1 MHQIGVAVVG
11 CGVWGVNH
19 ARVYAGLDKVKLI
32 KIADTDPERRRLAA
46 MRFDAECFAEP
57 GDVFGDD
64 EVEAVSICTPTVTHA
79 RLAREALHAGKH
91 VLVEKPM
98 ATRLR
103 DAEELVRLSEREGL
117 VLAVGLVE
125 RFNPAV
131 AETLRL
137 VKDGCVG
144 QLLTVHAS
152 RLSRRPDRFG
162 DVGVVKDL
170 AMHDVDVVTRV
181 LGAQP
186 VSVFSRCGSLSHS
199 FEDYAYLSLIYE
211 GAASGFVE
219 ANWLTPRKVR
229 RLTVT
234 GSEGVIRV
242 EYLSQLVSVERLD
255 EFTRIDNGY
264 REPLELELRDFVDAV
279 LDGREPTVTGVD
291 GVNALRICEA
301 ALRSSAS
308 GRVVQLSEFG

>member
-1 MHQIGVAVVG
+1 MRQIGVAVIG

-19 ARVYAGLDKVKLI
+19 ARVYAGLEKVKLI
-32 KIADTDPERRRLAA
+32 KIADTDPERRRLAEK
-46 MRFDAECFAEP
+46 FDAECCADPRDIYRDE
-57 GDVFGDD
+57 

-79 RLAREALHAGKH
+79 RLAREALQAGKH

-98 ATRLR
+98 ATKLSE
-103 DAEELVRLSEREGL
+103 AEELVRLSEKEGL
-117 VLAVGLVE
+117 MLAVGLVE

-152 RLSRRPDRFG
+152 RLSRRPDRVG

-170 AMHDVDVVTRV
+170 AMHDVDVVTTV

-199 FEDYAYLSLIYE
+199 FEDYAHLSLIYA

-242 EYLSQLVSVERLD
+242 EYLSQLVSVERLN
-255 EFTRIDNGY
+255 EFTRIDKGY

-279 LDGREPTVTGVD
+279 LDDREPTVTGVD

-308 GRVVQLSEFG
+308 GRVVQLSELG

>member
-1 MHQIGVAVVG
+1 
-11 CGVWGVNH
+11 
-19 ARVYAGLDKVKLI
+19 
-32 KIADTDPERRRLAA
+32 
-46 MRFDAECFAEP
+46 
-57 GDVFGDD
+57 
-64 EVEAVSICTPTVTHA
+64 
-79 RLAREALHAGKH
+79 

-98 ATRLR
+98 ATRICE
-103 DAEELVRLSEREGL
+103 AEELVRLSERRGL
-117 VLAVGLVE
+117 VLAVGFVE

-131 AETLRL
+131 TETLKL
-137 VKDGCVG
+137 VKDGSVG

-152 RLSRRPDRFG
+152 RLSRRPDRVG
-162 DVGVVKDL
+162 DVGVIKDL

-199 FEDYAYLSLIYE
+199 FEDYAYLSLIYD
-211 GAASGFVE
+211 GVASGFVE

-255 EFTRIDNGY
+255 ELTSFNNGY
-264 REPLELELRDFVDAV
+264 REPLELELMDFVDAV
-279 LDGREPTVTGVD
+279 LEEGEPKVTGLD
-291 GVNALRICEA
+291 GVNALRVCEA

-308 GRVVQLSEFG
+308 GRVVHLSDLG

>member
-1 MHQIGVAVVG
+1 MRQIGVAVIG

-19 ARVYAGLDKVKLI
+19 ARVYAGLEKAKLI
-32 KIADTDPERRRLAA
+32 KIADTDPERRRLAEK
-46 MRFDAECFAEP
+46 FDAECCADPRDIYRDE
-57 GDVFGDD
+57 

-79 RLAREALHAGKH
+79 RLTREALQAGKH

-98 ATRLR
+98 ATKLFE
-103 DAEELVRLSEREGL
+103 AEELVRLSEKEGL

-137 VKDGCVG
+137 VKDDCVG

-152 RLSRRPDRFG
+152 RLSRRPDRVG

-170 AMHDVDVVTRV
+170 AMHDVDIVTTV

-186 VSVFSRCGSLSHS
+186 VSVFSCCGSLSHS
-199 FEDYAYLSLIYE
+199 FEDYAHLSLIYD

-242 EYLSQLVSVERLD
+242 EYLSQLVSVERLN
-255 EFTRIDNGY
+255 EFKRIDNGY
-264 REPLELELRDFVDAV
+264 REPLALELRDFVDAV
-279 LDGREPTVTGVD
+279 LDDRKPTVTGVD
-291 GVNALRICEA
+291 GVNALKICEA
-301 ALRSSAS
+301 ALRSSGC
-308 GRVVQLSEFG
+308 GRVVQLSELG

>member
-1 MHQIGVAVVG
+1 MNKVGVAVVG

-19 ARVYAGLDKVKLI
+19 ARVYAGLEQARLV
-32 KIADTDPERRRLAA
+32 KIADTDPGRRRLAGE
-46 MRFDAECFAEP
+46 RFRVRCCSEP
-57 GDVFGDD
+57 GDVFRDE
-64 EVEAVSICTPTVTHA
+64 EVEAVSICTPTMTHA
-79 RLAREALHAGKH
+79 RLARYALESGKH

-98 ATRLR
+98 ATRLNE
-103 DAEELVRLSEREGL
+103 AEGLVRLSDSEGL

-131 AETLRL
+131 SETLRL
-137 VKDGCVG
+137 VEDGCVG

-152 RLSRRPDRFG
+152 RLSRRPDRLG

-199 FEDYAYLSLIYE
+199 FEDYAHLSLMYDDV
-211 GAASGFVE
+211 ASGFVE

-242 EYLSQLVSVERLD
+242 EYLSQRVSVERLD
-255 EFTRIDNGY
+255 EYTRIDNGY
-264 REPLELELRDFVDAV
+264 REPLELELRDFVEAV
-279 LDGREPTVTGVD
+279 LYDRMPTVTGVD
-291 GVNALRICEA
+291 GVNALRVCEA
-301 ALRSSAS
+301 ALRSSRS
-308 GRVVQLSEFG
+308 GRVVRLSELG

>member
-1 MHQIGVAVVG
+1 MRQIGVAVIG

-19 ARVYAGLDKVKLI
+19 ARVYAGLDKAKLI
-32 KIADTDPERRRLAA
+32 KIADTDPKRRRLAEK
-46 MRFDAECFAEP
+46 FDAECCADP
-57 GDVFGDD
+57 RDIYRDD

-79 RLAREALHAGKH
+79 RLAREALQAGKH

-98 ATRLR
+98 ATKLSE
-103 DAEELVRLSEREGL
+103 AEELVRLSEKEGL

-131 AETLRL
+131 TETLRL

-152 RLSRRPDRFG
+152 RLSRRPDRVG

-170 AMHDVDVVTRV
+170 AMHDVDVVTTV

-199 FEDYAYLSLIYE
+199 FEDYAHLSLIYD

-264 REPLELELRDFVDAV
+264 REPLGLELRDFVDAV
-279 LDGREPTVTGVD
+279 LDDRKPTVTGVD
-291 GVNALRICEA
+291 GVNALKICEA
-301 ALRSSAS
+301 ALRSSEC
-308 GRVVQLSEFG
+308 GRVVQLSELG

>member
-1 MHQIGVAVVG
+1 MRQLGVAVVG
-11 CGVWGVNH
+11 CGVWGINH
-19 ARVYAGLDKVKLI
+19 ARVYAGLDKARLV
-32 KIADTDPERRRLAA
+32 KIADTDPDRRRLAKK
-46 MRFDAECFAEP
+46 RFDAQCCAEP
-57 GDVFGDD
+57 EDVFRD
-64 EVEAVSICTPTVTHA
+64 EEVDAVSICSPTVTHA
-79 RLAREALHAGKH
+79 RLAREALRAGKH

-98 ATRLR
+98 ATRLSE
-103 DAEELVRLSEREGL
+103 AEGLVTLSGRMGL

-131 AETLRL
+131 SETLRL
-137 VKDGCVG
+137 VNEGCVG
-144 QLLTVHAS
+144 QVLTVHAS
-152 RLSRRPDRFG
+152 RLSRRPDRLG

-170 AMHDVDVVTRV
+170 AMHDVDVVTRI

-199 FEDYAYLSLIYE
+199 FEDYAYLSLIYDDV
-211 GAASGFVE
+211 ASGFVE

-242 EYLSQLVSVERLD
+242 EYLSQRVSVEKL
-255 EFTRIDNGY
+255 EKFTSVDNGY

-279 LDGREPTVTGVD
+279 LDDRKPTVTGVD
-291 GVNALRICEA
+291 GVNALRVCEA
-301 ALRSSAS
+301 ALRSSAC
-308 GRVVQLSEFG
+308 GRVVQLSELG

>member
-1 MHQIGVAVVG
+1 MNQVGVAVVG
-11 CGVWGVNH
+11 CGVWGINH
-19 ARVYAGLDKVKLI
+19 ARVYAGLHEARLV
-32 KIADTDPERRRLAA
+32 KIAEVDPSRRRLAEKS
-46 MRFDAECFAEP
+46 FDTQCCAEP
-57 GDVFGDD
+57 GDVFRD
-64 EVEAVSICTPTVTHA
+64 EEVDAVSICTPTVTHA
-79 RLAREALHAGKH
+79 RLASEALQAGKH
-91 VLVEKPM
+91 VLAEKPL
-98 ATRLR
+98 ATSLS
-103 DAEELVRLSEREGL
+103 DAEELVRLSEKEGL

-131 AETLRL
+131 TETLRL
-137 VKDGCVG
+137 VEDGCVG
-144 QLLTVHAS
+144 RLLTVHAS
-152 RLSRRPDRFG
+152 RLSRRPDRLG

-170 AMHDVDVVTRV
+170 AMHDVDVVTRM

-199 FEDYAYLSLIYE
+199 FEDYAYLSLMYDDV
-211 GAASGFVE
+211 ASGFVE

-242 EYLSQLVSVERLD
+242 EYLSQRISVETLD

-279 LDGREPTVTGVD
+279 LEDREPAVTGVD
-291 GVNALRICEA
+291 GVNALRVCEA
-301 ALRSSAS
+301 ALLSSAC
-308 GRVVQLSEFG
+308 GRVVRLSEVG

>member
-1 MHQIGVAVVG
+1 MRQIGVAVVG

-19 ARVYAGLDKVKLI
+19 ARVYAGLDKAKLI
-32 KIADTDPERRRLAA
+32 KIADTDPERRRLAEK
-46 MRFDAECFAEP
+46 FDVECCADPRDIYRDE
-57 GDVFGDD
+57 

-79 RLAREALHAGKH
+79 RLAREALQAGKH

-98 ATRLR
+98 ATKLSE
-103 DAEELVRLSEREGL
+103 AEELVRLSEKEGL

-152 RLSRRPDRFG
+152 RLSRRPDRVG

-170 AMHDVDVVTRV
+170 AMHDVDVVTTV

-199 FEDYAYLSLIYE
+199 FEDYAHLSLIYD

-219 ANWLTPRKVR
+219 ANWLTPKKVR

-264 REPLELELRDFVDAV
+264 REPLALELRDFVDAV
-279 LDGREPTVTGVD
+279 IDDRKPTVTGVD
-291 GVNALRICEA
+291 GVNALKICEA
-301 ALRSSAS
+301 ALRSSEF
-308 GRVVQLSEFG
+308 GRVVQLSELG

>member
-1 MHQIGVAVVG
+1 MRQIGVAVIG

-19 ARVYAGLDKVKLI
+19 ARVYAGLDKAKLI
-32 KIADTDPERRRLAA
+32 KIADTDPERRRLAEK
-46 MRFDAECFAEP
+46 FDAECCADP
-57 GDVFGDD
+57 RDRYRDD

-79 RLAREALHAGKH
+79 RLAREALQAGKH

-98 ATRLR
+98 ATKLSE
-103 DAEELVRLSEREGL
+103 AEELVRLSEKEGL
-117 VLAVGLVE
+117 VLAVGFVE

-152 RLSRRPDRFG
+152 RLSRRPDRVG

-170 AMHDVDVVTRV
+170 AMHDVDVVTTV

-199 FEDYAYLSLIYE
+199 FEDYAHLSLIYE

-242 EYLSQLVSVERLD
+242 EYLSQLVSVERLN
-255 EFTRIDNGY
+255 EFTRIDKGY

-279 LDGREPTVTGVD
+279 LDDREPTVTGVD

-308 GRVVQLSEFG
+308 GRVVQLSELG

>member
-1 MHQIGVAVVG
+1 MRQIGVAVIG

-19 ARVYAGLDKVKLI
+19 ARIYAGLDNAKLL
-32 KIADTDPERRRLAA
+32 KIADTDPERRRLAEK
-46 MRFDAECFAEP
+46 FDTECCADPRDIYKDE
-57 GDVFGDD
+57 

-79 RLAREALHAGKH
+79 RLAREALGAGKH
-91 VLVEKPM
+91 VLIEKPM
-98 ATRLR
+98 ATKLSE
-103 DAEELVRLSEREGL
+103 AEELVRLSEKEGL

-144 QLLTVHAS
+144 HLLTVHAS
-152 RLSRRPDRFG
+152 RLSRRPSRVG

-170 AMHDVDVVTRV
+170 AMHDVDVVTKV

-199 FEDYAYLSLIYE
+199 FEDYAHLSLIYD

-242 EYLSQLVSVERLD
+242 EYLSQLVSVERLN
-255 EFTRIDNGY
+255 ELKRIDNGY
-264 REPLELELRDFVDAV
+264 REPLALELRDFVDAV
-279 LDGREPTVTGVD
+279 LDDRKPTVTGVD

-301 ALRSSAS
+301 ALRSSEC
-308 GRVVQLSEFG
+308 GRVVQLSELG

>member
-1 MHQIGVAVVG
+1 MRQIGVAVIG
-11 CGVWGVNH
+11 CGIWGINH
-19 ARVYAGLDKVKLI
+19 ARVYTGLDRVNLVKV
-32 KIADTDPERRRLAA
+32 ADTDPGRRRLVET
-46 MRFDAECFAEP
+46 RFNAEFCADPE
-57 GDVFGDD
+57 DVFGDE

-79 RLAREALHAGKH
+79 RLACDALQAGKH

-98 ATRLR
+98 ATCLR
-103 DAEELVRLSEREGL
+103 DAEELVRLSDRQGL

-137 VKDGCVG
+137 VKDGAVG

-152 RLSRRPDRFG
+152 RLSRRPDRVG

-199 FEDYAYLSLIYE
+199 FEDYAYLSLIYD
-211 GAASGFVE
+211 GVASGFVE

-242 EYLSQLVSVERLD
+242 EYLSQHVSVERLD
-255 EFTRIDNGY
+255 ELTSLNNGY
-264 REPLELELRDFVDAV
+264 REPLELELKDFVDSV
-279 LDGREPTVTGVD
+279 LEDREPTVTGLD
-291 GVNALRICEA
+291 GVNALRVCEA

-308 GRVVQLSEFG
+308 GRVVKLSELG

>member
-1 MHQIGVAVVG
+1 MNKVGVAVVG

-19 ARVYAGLDKVKLI
+19 ARVYAGLEQARLV
-32 KIADTDPERRRLAA
+32 KIADTDPGRRRLAGE
-46 MRFDAECFAEP
+46 RFKVRCCSEP
-57 GDVFGDD
+57 GDVFRDE

-79 RLAREALHAGKH
+79 RLARYALESGKH

-98 ATRLR
+98 ATRLNE
-103 DAEELVRLSEREGL
+103 AEGLVRLSDSEGL

-137 VKDGCVG
+137 VEDGCVG

-152 RLSRRPDRFG
+152 RLSRRPDRPG

-199 FEDYAYLSLIYE
+199 FEDYAHLSLMYDDV
-211 GAASGFVE
+211 ASGFVE

-242 EYLSQLVSVERLD
+242 EYLSQRVSVERLD
-255 EFTRIDNGY
+255 EYTRIDNGY
-264 REPLELELRDFVDAV
+264 REPLELELRDFVEAV
-279 LDGREPTVTGVD
+279 LYDRMPTVTGVD
-291 GVNALRICEA
+291 GVNALRVCEA
-301 ALRSSAS
+301 ALRSSRS
-308 GRVVQLSEFG
+308 GRVVRLSELG

>member
-1 MHQIGVAVVG
+1 MDK
-11 CGVWGVNH
+11 
-19 ARVYAGLDKVKLI
+19 ARLV
-32 KIADTDPERRRLAA
+32 KIADTDPDRRRLAEK
-46 MRFDAECFAEP
+46 RFDAQCCAEP
-57 GDVFGDD
+57 EDVFRD
-64 EVEAVSICTPTVTHA
+64 EEVDAVSICSPTVTHA
-79 RLAREALHAGKH
+79 RLAREALRAGKH

-98 ATRLR
+98 ATGLS
-103 DAEELVRLSEREGL
+103 DAEGLVTLSGRMGL

-131 AETLRL
+131 SETLRL
-137 VKDGCVG
+137 VEEGCVG

-152 RLSRRPDRFG
+152 RLSRRPDRLG

-170 AMHDVDVVTRV
+170 AMHDVDVVTRI

-199 FEDYAYLSLIYE
+199 FEDYAYLSLIYDDV
-211 GAASGFVE
+211 ASGFVE

-242 EYLSQLVSVERLD
+242 EYLSQRVSVEKLE
-255 EFTRIDNGY
+255 EFTSVDNGY

-279 LDGREPTVTGVD
+279 LDDREPTVTGVD
-291 GVNALRICEA
+291 GVNALRVCEA
-301 ALRSSAS
+301 ALRSSAC
-308 GRVVQLSEFG
+308 GRVVQLSELG

>member
-1 MHQIGVAVVG
+1 MRQLGIAVVG
-11 CGVWGVNH
+11 CGIWGINH
-19 ARVYAGLDKVKLI
+19 ARVYAGLDKARLV
-32 KIADTDPERRRLAA
+32 KIADTDPGRRRLAEKS
-46 MRFDAECFAEP
+46 FDAQCCAEP
-57 GDVFGDD
+57 GEVFRD
-64 EVEAVSICTPTVTHA
+64 EEVDAVSICTPTVTHA
-79 RLAREALHAGKH
+79 RLAREAIQAGKH

-98 ATRLR
+98 ATRLP
-103 DAEELVRLSEREGL
+103 DAEGLVTLSRREGL

-131 AETLRL
+131 SETLRM
-137 VKDGCVG
+137 VNDGSVG

-152 RLSRRPDRFG
+152 RLSRRPDRLG

-170 AMHDVDVVTRV
+170 AMHDVDVVTRM

-199 FEDYAYLSLIYE
+199 FEDYAHLSLIYDDV
-211 GAASGFVE
+211 ASGFVE

-242 EYLSQLVSVERLD
+242 EYLSQRVSVERLN

-264 REPLELELRDFVDAV
+264 KEPLDLELRDFVDAV
-279 LDGREPTVTGVD
+279 LDDREPRVTGVD
-291 GVNALRICEA
+291 GVNALRVCEA
-301 ALRSSAS
+301 ALRSSAC
-308 GRVVQLSEFG
+308 GRVVQLSELG

>member
-1 MHQIGVAVVG
+1 MSQIGVAVVG

-19 ARVYAGLDKVKLI
+19 ARVYAGLDKARLV
-32 KIADTDPERRRLAA
+32 KIADTDPARRRLAEK
-46 MRFDAECFAEP
+46 MFDARCCDEP
-57 GDVFGDD
+57 GEVFRD
-64 EVEAVSICTPTVTHA
+64 EEVDAVSICTPTVTHA
-79 RLAREALHAGKH
+79 RLARDALQAGKH

-98 ATRLR
+98 ATRLP
-103 DAEELVRLSEREGL
+103 DAEELVRLSEEEGL

-131 AETLRL
+131 SETLRL

-152 RLSRRPDRFG
+152 RLSRRPDRLG

-199 FEDYAYLSLIYE
+199 FEDYAYLSLIYD

-234 GSEGVIRV
+234 GAEGVIRV
-242 EYLSQLVSVERLD
+242 EYLSQRVSVERLGG
-255 EFTRIDNGY
+255 FTRIDNGY
-264 REPLELELRDFVDAV
+264 REPLELELSDFVDSV
-279 LDGREPTVTGVD
+279 LEDSEPTVTGVD
-291 GVNALRICEA
+291 GVNALRVCEA
-301 ALRSSAS
+301 ALRSSEY
-308 GRVVQLSEFG
+308 GRVVQLSEIG